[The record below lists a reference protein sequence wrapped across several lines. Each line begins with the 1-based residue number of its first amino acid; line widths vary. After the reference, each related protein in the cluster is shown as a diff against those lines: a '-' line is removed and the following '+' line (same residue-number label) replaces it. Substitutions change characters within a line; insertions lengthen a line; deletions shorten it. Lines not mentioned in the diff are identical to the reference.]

1 LKRRTVMPKV
11 NNFSTKYRVYYED
24 TDAGGVV
31 YYANY
36 LKFFERARTDFLRQK
51 NIIQSDLIRDLGIIF
66 VVRNCAVEY
75 VKPARM
81 DDLIEISVMVDEV
94 RKTAIKMKQEIVK
107 DSLVLCRLDVEI
119 VCVDAVSFKP
129 KKIPENLINLIT
141 NV

>member
-1 LKRRTVMPKV
+1 MKESK
-11 NNFSTKYRVYYED
+11 FSYRIYYED

-51 NIIQSDLIRDLGIIF
+51 NIVQSDLIRDLGIVF

-75 VKPARM
+75 AKPARM
-81 DDLIEISVMVDEV
+81 DDLIDISVVVGEV
-94 RKTAIKMKQEIVK
+94 RKTSIKMKQEVMK

-129 KKIPENLINLIT
+129 KKIPENLIKLLT
-141 NV
+141 H

>member
-1 LKRRTVMPKV
+1 MKESK
-11 NNFSTKYRVYYED
+11 FSYRVYYED

-51 NIIQSDLIRDLGIIF
+51 NIIQSDLARDLSIVF

-75 VKPARM
+75 AKPARM
-81 DDLIEISVMVDEV
+81 DDLIEISVVVGEV
-94 RKTAIKMKQEIVK
+94 RKTAIKMKQEIAK
-107 DSLVLCRLDVEI
+107 DGVVLCRLDVEI

-129 KKIPENLINLIT
+129 KRIPENLINFIT